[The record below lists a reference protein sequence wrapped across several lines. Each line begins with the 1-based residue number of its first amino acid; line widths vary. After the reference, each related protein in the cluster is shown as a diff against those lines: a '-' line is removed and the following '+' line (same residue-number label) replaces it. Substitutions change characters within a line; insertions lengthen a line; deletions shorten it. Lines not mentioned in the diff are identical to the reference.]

1 MATHLRMP
9 DRQAQARARRA
20 VGADEHRCGAGA
32 AAGRKAVNVLLIMSG
47 RHFRASRPQD
57 GTGTMLEIR
66 DAIDWSRVRKSVF
79 VLLGMWIVFFLVVHA
94 FVHALNKLTLP
105 IVGVRLGSYLA
116 IQGSLIL
123 VLVLLYLLA
132 KKQQA

>member
-1 MATHLRMP
+1 
-9 DRQAQARARRA
+9 
-20 VGADEHRCGAGA
+20 
-32 AAGRKAVNVLLIMSG
+32 
-47 RHFRASRPQD
+47 
-57 GTGTMLEIR
+57 MLEIR
-66 DAIDWSRVRKSVF
+66 DAIDWSGVRKSVF
-79 VLLGMWIVFFLVVHA
+79 VLLGMWIVFFLVVYA